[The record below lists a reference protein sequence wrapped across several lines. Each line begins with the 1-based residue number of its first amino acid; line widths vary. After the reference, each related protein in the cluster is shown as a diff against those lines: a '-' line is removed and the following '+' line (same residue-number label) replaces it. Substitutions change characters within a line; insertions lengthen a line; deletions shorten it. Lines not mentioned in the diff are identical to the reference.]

1 MAYAVPKQWSHGDQ
15 PAATDMQKYSD
26 GLNYLDGMFGA
37 TRYNRAYPD
46 SLYDDTQ
53 DFWLVHQACYLVFT
67 STGRIVDPAGV
78 EDDVSI
84 SPGDKTYG
92 SYDLATIQWLVYGKL
107 YRVIGCSVCFEDG
120 TGA

>member
-37 TRYNRAYPD
+37 TRY
-46 SLYDDTQ
+46 
-53 DFWLVHQACYLVFT
+53 FWLVHQACYLVFT